1 MAKTKEN
8 TTKTEQKKPEAE
20 TKAPAKEKKE
30 TTSAK
35 PKVKASAKTPA
46 KTKASPTK
54 ESGLKVPKES
64 FYATGRR
71 KSSVARVWIF
81 PGTGQVEINGVSPK
95 DHLKRE
101 VLIEAILRPFSKL
114 SLSGK
119 YDVKA
124 TVLGGGLTGQAGA
137 LQLGIARAVLLTNAE
152 FKPSLKETKLLTR
165 DMRIKERKKYG
176 RKKARKGRTYRKR

>member
-1 MAKTKEN
+1 MAKTKEE
-8 TTKTEQKKPEAE
+8 TTKTEKKKPAAK
-20 TKAPAKEKKE
+20 TTAAAKEKKE
-30 TTSAK
+30 TASAK
-35 PKVKASAKTPA
+35 PKAPA
-46 KTKASPTK
+46 KTKVSPTK
-54 ESGLKVPKES
+54 DFGLKVPKDS

-95 DHLKRE
+95 DHLKRD
-101 VLIEAILRPFSKL
+101 VLVETILRPFNKVSV
-114 SLSGK
+114 SGK